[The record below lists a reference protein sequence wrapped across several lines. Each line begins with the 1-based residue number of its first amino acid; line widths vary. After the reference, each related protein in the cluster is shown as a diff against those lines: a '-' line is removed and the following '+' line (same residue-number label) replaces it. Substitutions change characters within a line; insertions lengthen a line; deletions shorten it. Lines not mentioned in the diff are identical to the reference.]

1 MEKRHLLCGY
11 LECGAT
17 LKGKVTEVIK
27 HYATH
32 DITPQNNELFKDFLL
47 CLVDSNSRNELTI
60 PLTCFVCGK
69 ENLLSQFLMKKHLIE
84 CHPYLGFSKSNFDE
98 KVVKN
103 LVSYTERDI
112 DSPTGKATLKSYNVK
127 AGKTTQKGINWK
139 SSDAYHVFIAV
150 AKKCVD
156 W

>member
-1 MEKRHLLCGY
+1 MENRHLLCGY
-11 LECGAT
+11 LDCGAT

-47 CLVDSNSRNELTI
+47 HS
-60 PLTCFVCGK
+60 LTCFVCGK
-69 ENLLSQFLMKKHLIE
+69 ENLLSRFLMKKHFIE

-103 LVSYTERDI
+103 LVSYT
-112 DSPTGKATLKSYNVK
+112 GKATLKSYNVK

-139 SSDAYHVFIAV
+139 SSHAYHVFIAV